1 MIDWSIRL
9 LSITHRQRPSVL
21 SVCMLDLNAVHSH
34 FLTIISMINRP
45 IELVGFSLLVWK
57 GAFM

>member
-1 MIDWSIRL
+1 MVDWSIRL

-34 FLTIISMINRP
+34 ILTIIPMINRL
-45 IELVGFSLLVWK
+45 IELVGFCHLVRK